1 MQADAAFAARR
12 EKAVIIAIAGTNGAG
27 KDEAARYFVEKGFAH
42 YSLSDVLRDIA
53 RSRKQ
58 EPTREV
64 LQELGNMLRAEH
76 GEAYLT
82 KRVLKEAQGA
92 LDVVISSVRNLGELE
107 PVKNTDGFKLLFI
120 DAPVKLRFERA
131 KSRGRIGEGLT
142 LDEFT
147 ELERREL
154 DAGEGKQNLD
164 ELRDAAGA
172 VIVND
177 GSIEELHEK
186 VNRAVGDTGKRRRL
200 SWDEY
205 FMQIARQVAT
215 RSTCDR
221 KRCGAVLVRD
231 RVILSTG
238 YNGSI
243 SGTPHCDDV
252 GHMIENGHCVRTIHA
267 EMNAIAQAAKNG
279 VNING
284 ATLYVTASPCW
295 ECFKVLANAGIRRIC
310 FGEFYRNERVLEAAK
325 QIGME
330 MVDLSKALNG
340 PHPE

>member
-1 MQADAAFAARR
+1 M
-12 EKAVIIAIAGTNGAG
+12 IIAIAGTNGAG
-27 KDEAARYFVEKGFAH
+27 KDEAARYFEEKGFAH

-53 RSRKQ
+53 RSRNQ
-58 EPTREV
+58 DPTREV
-64 LQELGNMLRAEH
+64 LQELGNMLRTEH

-82 KRVLKEAQGA
+82 NRVLKEAQGA
-92 LDVVISSVRNLGELE
+92 LNIVISSVRNLGELE
-107 PVKNTDGFKLLFI
+107 PVRTTDGFKLLFI
-120 DAPVKLRFERA
+120 DAPVEVRFARV
-131 KSRGRIGEGLT
+131 KSRGRVGEGLT
-142 LDEFT
+142 LDEFI
-147 ELERREL
+147 ELERREFNG
-154 DAGEGKQNLD
+154 GEGKQNLD
-164 ELRDAAGA
+164 ELRDAADA
-172 VIVND
+172 VITND
-177 GSIEELHEK
+177 GSIEDLHEN
-186 VNRAVGDTGKRRRL
+186 VSAAVGDTGRRRRL

-205 FMQIARQVAT
+205 FMQIARQVGS

-284 ATLYVTASPCW
+284 STLYVTASPCW

-325 QIGME
+325 QIGVE
-330 MVDLSKALNG
+330 MSDLSAALNE
-340 PHPE
+340 PSSE